1 MKKIYTAFSIDF
13 LHEGHIKLLK
23 KASEYGE
30 VIVGLLTDKAI
41 VSYKRMPHFTFEKRK
56 YILENL
62 KYVSKV
68 IPQETLDYSAI

>member
-41 VSYKRMPHFTFEKRK
+41 VSYKRIILLWYFLITFIADFTSFISDSPVES
-56 YILENL
+56 IIGL
-62 KYVSKV
+62 
-68 IPQETLDYSAI
+68 